1 LGQIVLFN
9 IFAILICVISVFI
22 LIKIRNSDMEDFF
35 RKTLSMF
42 LYILLAAALFYLI
55 SVDSILFDSLKNL
68 KK

>member
-42 LYILLAAALFYLI
+42 FYILLAAALFYLI